1 MRNDIQ
7 EILVTHDEIQKR
19 AIELGEI
26 ITKDYQGK
34 DVTLQMERINSFQ
47 DI

>member
-1 MRNDIQ
+1 MKEPCVQNEESHLNIR
-7 EILVTHDEIQKR
+7 
-19 AIELGEI
+19 
-26 ITKDYQGK
+26 DYQGK